1 MNKQSILFGLGG
13 LVVGIALVWATA
25 TVAVNNNNTGVMNM
39 MGMRTNQNVSSNQ
52 TMMND
57 DDMSMSQMTSSL
69 RGKTGD
75 DFDKAFIN
83 EMIEHH
89 QGAIDMATLAKTSAK
104 HDEIKKMADDII
116 TAQTKEINQMKTWQ
130 NEWNYVGPM
139 NSHNMMN

>member
-57 DDMSMSQMTSSL
+57 DDMSMSQMTNSL